1 MFIHFLNLGFYISL
15 WFNCYYVK
23 EKKNNAVML
32 FLVFVVIQ
40 SAPVFVSLLWRINP
54 LNGHVFPIYMSNKWI
69 PVKLATKDL
78 VLV

>member
-1 MFIHFLNLGFYISL
+1 
-15 WFNCYYVK
+15 
-23 EKKNNAVML
+23 ML